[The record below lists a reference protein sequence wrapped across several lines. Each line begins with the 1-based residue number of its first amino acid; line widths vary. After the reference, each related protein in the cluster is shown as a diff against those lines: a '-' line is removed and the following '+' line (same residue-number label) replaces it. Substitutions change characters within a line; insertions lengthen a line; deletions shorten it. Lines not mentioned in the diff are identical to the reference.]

1 MSLSQTSVLKVY
13 QTVIDDVISGVRDAF
28 LDEGVDEQVLQ
39 ELKQI
44 WTSKVLAN
52 KAIETVPDP
61 QDQQPPSIVSGTK
74 SVANKA
80 NGTKKAKAAAA
91 AAAASA
97 STTTLPENGKLVPI
111 ASSTSG
117 QAASAGGAA
126 KPVTVKPEPI
136 GNDTTV
142 SGSSSIGTAST
153 ATKIG
158 NSNLPTT
165 NTAVASK
172 SNTVPAASTTS
183 TGQQQS
189 TPAAPAAVVASL
201 DPNKLVAIQITLP
214 AQPNGPNNQQ
224 RILTIQVPASA
235 LQENKLQ
242 QVLTSTIIA
251 SIMPLPPQI
260 ASTVLQQH
268 VNSYLQSN
276 NLNKLPIQKQLDGA
290 CDDDDMMEEESS
302 CGSAIASMMVNAN
315 VDLTKPNQTTETD
328 IMLDKQRKQLDLQ
341 LLNALSSNVPVPCCS
356 SSKLTGGASRK
367 QRRRPVKHDRKLEP
381 SLDTVEGPLGIRL
394 CSQLDGAV
402 DTSDEEGSDI
412 SDDNI
417 ADDDEEDLDKEEED
431 DLDVEGGAE
440 EEPLNSEDDVTDE
453 DASDLF
459 ETDNVVVC
467 QYDKITRS
475 RNKWKFYLKDGIM
488 HVNGK
493 DFVFQ
498 KSNGDAEW

>member
-44 WTSKVLAN
+44 WTAKVLAN
-52 KAIETVPDP
+52 KAVETVPDS
-61 QDQQPPSIVSGTK
+61 QDQQPPPIVAGAK

-97 STTTLPENGKLVPI
+97 STTTVPENGKLVPI

-117 QAASAGGAA
+117 QAASTGGVA
-126 KPVTVKPEPI
+126 KPVTVKPEPT

-158 NSNLPTT
+158 NSTLPTT

-172 SNTVPAASTTS
+172 SNTAPAASTTT

-290 CDDDDMMEEESS
+290 CDDDMMEEESS
-302 CGSAIASMMVNAN
+302 CGSAIVTMMVNAN
-315 VDLTKPNQTTETD
+315 VDLTKPNQTTDTD
-328 IMLDKQRKQLDLQ
+328 IMLDKQREQLDSQ
-341 LLNALSSNVPVPCCS
+341 LLNALSSNVPCCS
-356 SSKLTGGASRK
+356 STKLTVGASRK
-367 QRRRPVKHDRKLEP
+367 QRRRPVKHGRKLVP
-381 SLDTVEGPLGIRL
+381 ASNASEGPLSIRL